1 MLKYLNL
8 NYYSANFDGN
18 CKIYSKEVL
27 VNETNGKINSDK
39 FSRSY
44 DDLYLGVSLW
54 GQDIW
59 NSNNNCF

>member
-8 NYYSANFDGN
+8 NNYSANFDGN
-18 CKIYSKEVL
+18 RKIYSKEVL
-27 VNETNGKINSDK
+27 VNEKINSDK
-39 FSRSY
+39 FSHSY

-59 NSNNNCF
+59 NNNNNCF